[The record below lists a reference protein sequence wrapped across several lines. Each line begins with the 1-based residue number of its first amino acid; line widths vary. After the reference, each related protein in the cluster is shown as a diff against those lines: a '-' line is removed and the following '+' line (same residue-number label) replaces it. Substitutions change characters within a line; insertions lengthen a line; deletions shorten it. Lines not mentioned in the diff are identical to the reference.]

1 MKLFNGIRKY
11 FDRRRLSDLEKR
23 RIENQEQLNE
33 YYARQEQ
40 YDDIIRDETQK
51 QAFLNKLYNIKR
63 VTYTKKMVA
72 TIILVS
78 IVDIQ
83 LSYLLAFFDKGQ
95 VVDGLS
101 NQLCITILGV
111 AFAYMIRAYFD
122 SKAEHANIDNK
133 IKEEITVALS
143 NKIDNVFQAAGINVS
158 AEKFLEEADSNNT
171 NSRSSAGF
179 HFKISGGTTMPT
191 NDDN

>member
-11 FDRRRLSDLEKR
+11 FDRRRLSDAEKR
-23 RIENQEQLNE
+23 RMENQEQLNE

-72 TIILVS
+72 IILLVS

-133 IKEEITVALS
+133 IKEEITEALS

-158 AEKFLEEADSNNT
+158 AEKFLEEADSSNANN
-171 NSRSSAGF
+171 RSSAGF
-179 HFKISGGTTMPT
+179 HFNISGGTTIPT
-191 NDDN
+191 NNDN